1 MSGST
6 SDPFR
11 LSEPSWLLEFEGWD
25 PGREPA
31 IEAICAL
38 VNGYLGVRAAV
49 EEGSSSSRPGTYLN
63 GVFDAAHEMSKQA
76 SATPEFEVAAAP
88 TSELVRGPSWGLV
101 RLAAGGEALDL
112 DGAELVSQRRALD
125 MARGVLVREWTLR
138 TSVGRTRLRSLRFA
152 SLAQRNLVGQIL
164 EITPEDWGGELDVMA
179 ILDADVTND
188 GGGRHLVEVAAT
200 ADSDQAVVTATT
212 LTSRVAVAMAA
223 SARLLSVSGEPLQA
237 EGEALERAALQRWR
251 PVAREGQTLRLERL
265 VGVSTSRDGDEPL
278 VAAKKTV
285 AAAKAIGIDAVVEQS
300 GEAWS
305 KRWRDSDVRIEG
317 DEVVQKQT
325 RFAVYHLIGSAN
337 PLDERASTGARSL
350 TGERYKGHVFWD
362 TETFVL
368 PFFVFTHPPTARS
381 LLMYRYNTLPAARDR
396 AASLGYRG
404 ALYAWESTD
413 TGVDLT
419 PPFVINSAGERLEIL
434 TGEQEHHISA
444 DVAYAVCQYWDA
456 TGDEEF
462 VLSAGAEILFE
473 VASFWCSRTTP
484 GTDGRQHILK
494 VIGPDE
500 YHENVDDNAYTNLL
514 ARYSLRRAR
523 AAADWMRETDPGR
536 WRALAD
542 RLGLD
547 DAELANWTEVAEG
560 LVDGREDD
568 TAVMMQCRGFADLE
582 PANLESYEPRSKTMD
597 VVLGWE
603 RLVATQILKQAD
615 VLMLPLLLPE
625 EMRPGEVEANY
636 DYYEPRTSHDSSLSA
651 AVHAFVASRIGRRAD
666 AERYFEKAAKVDLDL
681 EHGVTAAGGVHIAAL
696 GGMWQALVFGFGG
709 AAAGG
714 GGVSLTPDVPTG
726 WGGVDFALYWRGS
739 RFACRAE
746 GQFGRCTEDAKARLD

>member
-1 MSGST
+1 MSGAT
-6 SDPFR
+6 SDSFR
-11 LSEPSWLLEFEGWD
+11 LSETSWLLEYEGWD
-25 PGREPA
+25 PGREAA

-38 VNGYLGVRAAV
+38 VNGYCGVRAAV
-49 EEGSSSSRPGTYLN
+49 EEGSASSRPGTYLN
-63 GVFDAAHEMSKQA
+63 GVFDAAHEMSRQA
-76 SATPEFEVAAAP
+76 FVTPEFEVVAAP
-88 TSELVRGPSWGLV
+88 TSELVRAPSWGLV
-101 RLAAGGEALDL
+101 RLSADGEALDL
-112 DGAELVSQRRALD
+112 DSAELVSQRRVLD

-152 SLAQRNLVGQIL
+152 SLAQRNLLGQVL
-164 EITPEDWGGELDVMA
+164 EVTPEDWSGELEIEAV
-179 ILDADVTND
+179 LDADVTND
-188 GGGRHLVEVAAT
+188 GGGRHLVKIRAT
-200 ADSDQAVVTATT
+200 ADSDEAVVTATT
-212 LTSRVAVAMAA
+212 QTSRVDVSMAT
-223 SARLLSVSGEPLQA
+223 SARLLAASGEPLPA
-237 EGEALERAALQRWR
+237 EGEARDRAALQRWR
-251 PVAREGQTLRLERL
+251 AAAREGRTLRLEKI
-265 VGVSTSRDGDEPL
+265 VGVSTSRDADEPL
-278 VAAKKTV
+278 VAAREHVVT
-285 AAAKAIGIDAVVEQS
+285 AKAIGIDALVEQS
-300 GEAWS
+300 ADAWAE
-305 KRWRDSDVRIEG
+305 RWRDSDVRIEG
-317 DEVVQKQT
+317 DEIVQEQT
-325 RFAVYHLIGSAN
+325 RFAIYHLIGSAN
-337 PLDERASTGARSL
+337 PLDERASPGARSL

-362 TETFVL
+362 TETFVF

-381 LLMYRYNTLPAARDR
+381 LLMYRYNTLRAARDR

-456 TGDEEF
+456 TDDDEF

-473 VASFWCSRTTP
+473 VARFWCSRATP
-484 GTDGRQHILK
+484 GAGGRQHILK

-500 YHENVDDNAYTNLL
+500 YHEDVDDNAYTNLL

-523 AAADWMRETDPGR
+523 AAADWMHETEPQR
-536 WRALAD
+536 WRALVD

-547 DAELANWTEVAEG
+547 DGELAHWTEVAEG

-568 TAVMMQCRGFADLE
+568 TGVIMQHRGFADLE

-615 VLMLPLLLPE
+615 VLMLPLMLPD

-636 DYYEPRTSHDSSLSA
+636 RYYEPRTSHDSSLSA
-651 AVHAFVASRIGRRAD
+651 AVHAVVASRIGRRDD
-666 AERYFEKAAKVDLDL
+666 AMRYFEKAAKIDLDL

-709 AAAGG
+709 AAAGDG
-714 GGVSLTPDVPTG
+714 RVGLAPDVPAA
-726 WGGVDFALYWRGS
+726 WGRVDFALYWRGS
-739 RFACRAE
+739 RFVCRVE
-746 GQFGRCTEDAKARLD
+746 GESGRCSEDAKAP

>member
-1 MSGST
+1 MSGPT

-11 LSEPSWLLEFEGWD
+11 LSGPSWLLEFEGWD
-25 PGREPA
+25 PGREAA

-38 VNGYLGVRAAV
+38 VNGYCGVRAAV
-49 EEGSSSSRPGTYLN
+49 EEGSASSRPGTYLN
-63 GVFDAAHEMSKQA
+63 GVFDAAHDMSSQA
-76 SATPEFEVAAAP
+76 SATPDFSVVAAP

-101 RLAAGGEALDL
+101 RLSADGESLDL
-112 DGAELVSQRRALD
+112 DSAELVSQRRALD

-152 SLAQRNLVGQIL
+152 SLAQRGLLGQIL
-164 EITPEDWGGELDVMA
+164 EITPEDWSGELELAA

-188 GGGRHLVEVAAT
+188 GGGRHLVEVTAT
-200 ADSDQAVVTATT
+200 ADSGEAVVTATT
-212 LTSRVAVAMAA
+212 QASRVDIAMAA
-223 SARLLSVSGEPLQA
+223 SARLLAASGELLPA
-237 EGEALERAALQRWR
+237 EGDAHERAALQCWSAA
-251 PVAREGQTLRLERL
+251 VREGETLRLDRI

-278 VAAKKTV
+278 VAAREHV
-285 AAAKAIGIDAVVEQS
+285 VAAKAIGIDTLVEQS
-300 GEAWS
+300 AQAWAE
-305 KRWRDSDVRIEG
+305 RWRDSDVRIEG

-325 RFAVYHLIGSAN
+325 RFAIYHLIGSAN
-337 PLDERASTGARSL
+337 PLDERASPGARSL

-456 TGDEEF
+456 TGDDEF
-462 VLSAGAEILFE
+462 ALSAGSEILFE
-473 VASFWCSRTTP
+473 VARFWCSRATP
-484 GTDGRQHILK
+484 GADGRQHILK

-523 AAADWMRETDPGR
+523 AAADWMRETEPER

-547 DAELANWTEVAEG
+547 DSELSSWTEVAEG

-568 TAVMMQCRGFADLE
+568 EGVIMQNRGFAHLE

-615 VLMLPLLLPE
+615 VLMLPLMLPD

-666 AERYFEKAAKVDLDL
+666 AVSYFERAAKIDLDL

-709 AAAGG
+709 AATGDS
-714 GGVSLTPDVPTG
+714 GVSLTPDVPAA
-726 WGGVDFALYWRGS
+726 WGGIDFALYRRGS
-739 RFACRAE
+739 RYVCRAE
-746 GQFGRCTEDAKARLD
+746 GESGRCIEDGKLSSG